1 MQEVLNL
8 TGNSEPKKLFGGIL
22 ENWFVHIDQNNPS
35 IRD

>member
-8 TGNSEPKKLFGGIL
+8 NGNSEPKKLFGGIL